1 MRSWRLTKRKLTCA
15 LFKHPAGFTQSS
27 PTTHRILHNGI
38 RDVSPLS
45 LVRVERW
52 KATNNP
58 STPVNSTR
66 VTDAASW
73 KTLVEFHQRGTKAES
88 RWLNCQRFSIM
99 AVQQVR
105 WTSLLFSYYRC
116 NQLPFRRPTMGP
128 ARAILTA
135 GWRTSACVFLAS
147 SDPVYAN
154 GKRDFLRI
162 FHRGAFRRDCFALR
176 TTFQLLAHSY
186 QLLYIELSVST
197 EFSQTNTM

>member
-1 MRSWRLTKRKLTCA
+1 
-15 LFKHPAGFTQSS
+15 
-27 PTTHRILHNGI
+27 
-38 RDVSPLS
+38 
-45 LVRVERW
+45 
-52 KATNNP
+52 
-58 STPVNSTR
+58 
-66 VTDAASW
+66 
-73 KTLVEFHQRGTKAES
+73 
-88 RWLNCQRFSIM
+88 
-99 AVQQVR
+99 
-105 WTSLLFSYYRC
+105 
-116 NQLPFRRPTMGP
+116 MGP

-135 GWRTSACVFLAS
+135 GWRTSACVLLAS